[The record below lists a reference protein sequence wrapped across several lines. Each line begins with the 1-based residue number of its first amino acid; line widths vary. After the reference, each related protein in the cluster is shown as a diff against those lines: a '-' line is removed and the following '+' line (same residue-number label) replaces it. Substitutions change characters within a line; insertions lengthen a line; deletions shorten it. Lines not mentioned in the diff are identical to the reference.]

1 MLRIPCL
8 PCAQCISLFV
18 RCGPSHS
25 KGPNKQTLV
34 DRSNW
39 SLSAALVAHLFSRS
53 LCPDK
58 FCDIGTYSAV
68 VPYRVLKY
76 PTELFEYPAAQPLL
90 RASVRR
96 CVYGR
101 SLGDESRDGVNEKVG
116 HFHRSRGGPVV
127 QQLPRQLTA
136 VAQPR
141 FSFAVLSF
149 FEPLF
154 CL

>member
-18 RCGPSHS
+18 RCGRRTAKAQTTLFNVPIGHVRPSLRICS
-25 KGPNKQTLV
+25 T
-34 DRSNW
+34 
-39 SLSAALVAHLFSRS
+39 

-58 FCDIGTYSAV
+58 SCDIGTYSTL

-127 QQLPRQLTA
+127 QQ
-136 VAQPR
+136 
-141 FSFAVLSF
+141 
-149 FEPLF
+149 PL
-154 CL
+154 LGS